1 MNPHTDGKVGF
12 VVQLTFL
19 ELHSTTVSQCSPK
32 HLKWMGTLKCK
43 KKKKKNPYRLVW
55 HNPSPWKPREPK
67 LIRKGVFY
75 TLQCSGKLKH

>member
-19 ELHSTTVSQCSPK
+19 ELHSTTVSQCSSK

-43 KKKKKNPYRLVW
+43 KKKKKKNSIQACLA
-55 HNPSPWKPREPK
+55 
-67 LIRKGVFY
+67 
-75 TLQCSGKLKH
+75 